1 MRVLS
6 VDVGT
11 SFIKAALVEVD
22 GELRVLGYTNVPVET
37 RSPEPLAYEHDPHE
51 VVGSVV
57 KLLKHYSSF
66 DPDVVSLSTYLFG
79 FVAVDEELKPLTG
92 VLTWQDERATVALQ
106 QLKPYVQELYW
117 RTGCPPL
124 HIYTLP
130 KLLWLKERRRDL
142 FERARAFLDAKS
154 FLLSALAGELVTDF
168 STASGTYQMLNI
180 HSLRWDD
187 LALEVAGVDESY
199 LPRLAEGDATA
210 TLRRRVASETGLEG
224 VQLVLGV
231 YDGGSMVFGLT
242 GGRRD
247 VAVVNLGTSAMIRT
261 TSSSPVVDPSPL
273 MRFQTYYLLRG
284 VWLSG
289 GAINNGAVAV
299 DYVLRLLYGS
309 ADGSTYEEVFSE
321 VSKRVA
327 TEPQVISV
335 PLIFPER
342 LPFISTSKRMA
353 IAGLGQEVDRV
364 DVVRGVVEGVLMLLA
379 LIAEAMGECG
389 IRYGEVRVGGKLSQY
404 YFVRYV
410 LSNLLR
416 ARVLYPRVP
425 DAVHVGNSMLALKA
439 LGASGREVQ
448 QILDSLPY
456 LAEVVEPSPEAIEV
470 YGRLLKQF
478 LDLVNRVYA
487 SE

>member
-1 MRVLS
+1 LRVLS

-22 GELRVLGYTNVPVET
+22 DELRVLDYTNVQVET

-51 VVGSVV
+51 VVGSTVR
-57 KLLKHYSSF
+57 LLKHYSRF

-79 FVAVDEELKPLTG
+79 FVAVDEEMKPLTG
-92 VLTWQDERATVALQ
+92 ILTWQDERAAVALQ
-106 QLKPYVQELYW
+106 QLKPYAQELYR

-130 KLLWLKERRRDL
+130 KLLWLRERRRDV

-154 FLLSALAGELVTDF
+154 FLISALAGELVTDL

-187 LALEVAGVDESY
+187 LALEVAGVDESS
-199 LPRLAEGDATA
+199 LPRLAEGD
-210 TLRRRVASETGLEG
+210 TLVAPRGKLASEAGLEG
-224 VQLVLGV
+224 VHLALGV

-242 GGRRD
+242 GGRGD

-261 TSSSPVVDPSPL
+261 TSSSPLVDPSPL

-284 VWLSG
+284 TWLSG
-289 GAINNGAVAV
+289 GAVNNGAVAV

-309 ADGSTYEEVFSE
+309 ADRTTYEGVFSE
-321 VSKRVA
+321 LSRRVA
-327 TEPQVISV
+327 TEPRVLSV

-342 LPFISTSKRMA
+342 LPFVSSSRRMTLT
-353 IAGLGQEVDRV
+353 GLALEVDRV
-364 DVVRGVVEGVLMLLA
+364 DVVRAVIEGVLMLLA
-379 LIAEAMGECG
+379 LIAEAVGSCG
-389 IRYGEVRVGGKLSQY
+389 VRYGEVRVGGKLSQY

-425 DAVHVGNSMLALKA
+425 DAVHVGNSLLALRA
-439 LGASGREVQ
+439 TGTSEREVQ
-448 QILDSLPY
+448 HILENLISA
-456 LAEVVEPSPEAIEV
+456 AEVVEPSPEAVEV
-470 YGRLLKQF
+470 YRGLFREF
-478 LDLVNRVYA
+478 VDLVSRVYRA
-487 SE
+487 E